1 MFFLLQ
7 DSLKLPRDALINE
20 LDQFFVILPCGD
32 IKIKKTHWWVTL
44 WAGKG
49 SREDRR

>member
-20 LDQFFVILPCGD
+20 LDQFFLILLYGD
-32 IKIKKTHWWVTL
+32 IKIKKTRWCVTL

-49 SREDRR
+49 SREDRW